1 MDDGATPLFVA
12 AHQGDEGVV
21 RGLVKAGAEV
31 NKAKSNG
38 TTPLFIAAQSG
49 HVSVVRGLVE
59 AGAEVNKA
67 RDDGATPLSIARGDD
82 IRCLL
87 IDANAE

>member
-1 MDDGATPLFVA
+1 MRNNGA
-12 AHQGDEGVV
+12 
-21 RGLVKAGAEV
+21 
-31 NKAKSNG
+31 
-38 TTPLFIAAQSG
+38 TPLFIAAQNG
-49 HVSVVRGLVE
+49 HEAVVWGLVA

-67 RDDGATPLSIARGDD
+67 RDDGATPLSIARGDG